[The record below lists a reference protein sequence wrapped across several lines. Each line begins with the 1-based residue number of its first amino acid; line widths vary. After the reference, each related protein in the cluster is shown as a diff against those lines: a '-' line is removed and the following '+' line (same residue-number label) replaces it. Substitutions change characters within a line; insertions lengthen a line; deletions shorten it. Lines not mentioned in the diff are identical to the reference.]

1 MVKLNML
8 SRNFSH
14 DKGSTANK
22 PPVLVEWCFN
32 SYDNDISVYLDND
45 LFKGIEDHKV
55 DGGNKKK
62 FLWVIESRKFDG
74 GAVDNIKKHLDEVLE
89 TFEQIWTHNDELL
102 QLSPKFKWTPAYGS
116 YIKNFGIHSKTKMAS
131 MITSNKRWTRQHEIR
146 HDFAMA
152 NQDKIDVFGRGIQE
166 IPNKEI
172 GLVDYRFSFCVEN
185 DTYDTYFTEKI
196 LDCFATGTIPIY
208 MGTPKVTEYFNSDG
222 IIFFDGTFDI
232 TTLTEELYNS
242 KIEAIKDNYDRV
254 QKYSVLD
261 DWIFENHLKDY
272 V

>member
-22 PPVLVEWCFN
+22 PPVHIEWCFN
-32 SYDNDISVYLDND
+32 SYENPISVYLDND
-45 LFKGIEDHKV
+45 LFKGIEDHKT

-102 QLSPKFKWTPAYGS
+102 QLSPKFKWTPAYGV
-116 YIKNFGIHSKTKMAS
+116 YIKDFGIHPKTKMAS

-152 NQDKIDVFGRGIQE
+152 NKDKIDVFGRGIQE

-196 LDCFATGTIPIY
+196 LDCLQQVPCQFIWGHQKLRNIL
-208 MGTPKVTEYFNSDG
+208 TPMVLYFLME
-222 IIFFDGTFDI
+222 
-232 TTLTEELYNS
+232 TLTYRL
-242 KIEAIKDNYDRV
+242 
-254 QKYSVLD
+254 
-261 DWIFENHLKDY
+261 
-272 V
+272 